1 MSEEIV
7 IIGAVRPPGSQGSP
21 AAPPAPGLGPVA
33 IEASA
38 LVSESP
44 A

>member
-7 IIGAVRPPGSQGSP
+7 SIGVVRPPGSHGSP
-21 AAPPAPGLGPVA
+21 AAPPAPCLGPVA
-33 IEASA
+33 IEMAV

>member
-7 IIGAVRPPGSQGSP
+7 IIDAVRPPGSHGTP
-21 AAPPAPGLGPVA
+21 AAPPAPCLGPVA
-33 IEASA
+33 IEAPA